1 MFFNAALFATQNKV
15 LAAVSG
21 GADSVVLLDLLCGL
35 KKSLGFTLAVAHLNH
50 QIRQSA
56 AERDADFVESLAA
69 KYGLPFHLGV
79 KNVPAL
85 AKQSGLSLEDA
96 GRRARYEFFC
106 QEARLHQ
113 YDTLALAHHA
123 DDQAETILFRLLRG
137 AAAKGL
143 SGIAPERREQGVRL
157 VRPLLQ
163 ATKQE
168 ILEYAAAHALTFQED
183 ETNANIAYTRNKLR
197 LEILPRLKEIN
208 PNYQEG
214 LRRTAEILRADD
226 EYLDVEARRLY
237 AEIVVGEN
245 PARIKLDA
253 VALQSCRRAL
263 ARRIVRL
270 AIEKLCGALNDISLN
285 YIENFLDNGLTT
297 LSLDEDGKLL
307 VSK

>member
-1 MFFNAALFATQNKV
+1 M

-21 GADSVVLLDLLCGL
+21 GADSVVMLDLLCAL
-35 KKSLGFTLAVAHLNH
+35 RKSLGFTLAVAHLNH
-50 QIRQSA
+50 QIRQDA
-56 AERDADFVESLAA
+56 AGRDADFVESLAA
-69 KYGLPFHLGV
+69 KYQLPFHLGI
-79 KNVPAL
+79 KDVPAL
-85 AKQSGLSLEDA
+85 AARSGLSLEDA
-96 GRRARYEFFC
+96 GRRARYEFFF
-106 QEARLHQ
+106 QEARLHS
-113 YDTLALAHHA
+113 YNVLALAHQA
-123 DDQAETILFRLLRG
+123 DDQTETILFRLLRG

-143 SGIAPERREQGVRL
+143 SGIVPERLEQGVRL

-163 ATKQE
+163 VTKQE

-183 ETNANIAYTRNKLR
+183 ETNADTAYTRNKLR
-197 LEILPRLKEIN
+197 LEVLPLLKEIN

-226 EYLDVEARRLY
+226 EYLDTEARRLY
-237 AEIVVGEN
+237 GEIVLREE

-263 ARRIVRL
+263 ARRVVRL

-285 YIENFLDNGLTT
+285 YIENFLDNGLAVIG
-297 LSLDEDGKLL
+297 LDESGKLL

>member
-1 MFFNAALFATQNKV
+1 MFFNAVLFTAQDRV

-21 GADSVVLLDLLCGL
+21 GVDSVVMLDLLCHL
-35 KKSLGFTLAVAHLNH
+35 KKTLGFTLAVAHLNH
-50 QIRQSA
+50 QIRQGA
-56 AERDADFVESLAA
+56 AERDADFVENLAA
-69 KYGLPFHLGV
+69 KYRLPFHLGV

-85 AKQSGLSLEDA
+85 AAQSGLSLEDA
-96 GRRARYEFFC
+96 GRRARYEFFF
-106 QEARLHQ
+106 QEAHLHN
-113 YDTLALAHHA
+113 YGVLALAHQA

-143 SGIAPERREQGVRL
+143 SGIAPERLEQGVRL
-157 VRPLLQ
+157 TRPLLQ
-163 ATKQE
+163 AAKQE
-168 ILEYAAAHALTFQED
+168 ILAYAAANALTFQED
-183 ETNANIAYTRNKLR
+183 ETNADTAYTRNKLR
-197 LEILPRLKEIN
+197 LEVLPLLKEIN

-226 EYLDVEARRLY
+226 EYLDSAARRLY
-237 AEIVVGEN
+237 GEIVIKEE

-253 VALQSCRRAL
+253 VALQSCHRAL

-270 AIEKLCGALNDISLN
+270 AVEKLCGILNDISLS

-297 LSLDEDGKLL
+297 LSLDGDGKLL

>member
-1 MFFNAALFATQNKV
+1 MFFNAALFTAQNKV

-21 GADSVVLLDLLCGL
+21 GADSVVLLDLLCDL

-50 QIRQSA
+50 QIRQST
-56 AERDADFVESLAA
+56 AERDANFVENLAA

-85 AKQSGLSLEDA
+85 ARQSGLSLEDA
-96 GRRARYEFFC
+96 GRKARYEFFF

-143 SGIAPERREQGVRL
+143 SGIAPERLEQRVRL
-157 VRPLLQ
+157 LRPLLQ
-163 ATKQE
+163 AAKQE
-168 ILEYAAAHALTFQED
+168 ILTYAAAHALIFQED
-183 ETNANIAYTRNKLR
+183 ETNADTAYTRNKLR

-226 EYLDVEARRLY
+226 EYLDTEARRLY
-237 AEIVVGEN
+237 TEIVVGEN
-245 PARIKLDA
+245 PACIKLDA
-253 VALQSCRRAL
+253 VALQSCHRAL
-263 ARRIVRL
+263 ARRVVRL
-270 AIEKLCGALNDISLN
+270 AIEKLCGVLNDISLN

-297 LSLDEDGKLL
+297 FSLDEDGKLL